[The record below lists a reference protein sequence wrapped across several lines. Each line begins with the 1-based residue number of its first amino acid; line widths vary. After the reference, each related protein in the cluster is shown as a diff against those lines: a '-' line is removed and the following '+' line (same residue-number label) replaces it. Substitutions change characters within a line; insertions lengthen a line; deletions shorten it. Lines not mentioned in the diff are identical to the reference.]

1 MNKSSIVL
9 LTALFLSPLF
19 ATPVKADWLLDRSGA
34 LVKVEGYVLGDD
46 DSVEAVETVE
56 KNRMEQAK
64 DLVKD
69 RQDAVREAAKKKLE
83 TQIEARKKIQEKV
96 GTRSEVDIKNE
107 ENRLKIKQEIRDK
120 NENIIRTQEIKVK
133 EGERFMVEGENKER
147 LEINAIKDGRLEMA
161 KDRIKANSDLDL
173 KVGEKNEISVTLP
186 NGKVREVQLPD
197 KALENLVSK
206 GIIVQGEGEN
216 AYELKANEK
225 GQPVYPAKAQVEKKL
240 FGLLKMKF
248 NQNIEVAAGDSEDGV
263 VKTGDIVQTESL
275 ETSPWRRLLERLSTN

>member
-1 MNKSSIVL
+1 MNKTFVVL
-9 LTALFLSPLF
+9 LTTLMLSPFF
-19 ATPVKADWLLDRSGA
+19 AAPAKADWLLDRSGT

-46 DSVEAVETVE
+46 DSVEFTE

-64 DLVKD
+64 ELVKD
-69 RQDAVREAAKKKLE
+69 RQEAVREAAKKRLE
-83 TQIEARKKIQEKV
+83 NQIETRKKIQEKN
-96 GTRSEVDIKNE
+96 GTRSEVEIKNE

-120 NENIIRTQEIKVK
+120 NENLVRTQEIEVK
-133 EGERFMVEGENKER
+133 EGERFMIEGENKEH
-147 LEINAIKDGRLEMA
+147 LEINALKEGRLEIA

-186 NGKVREVQLPD
+186 NGKVREIQLPD

-225 GQPVYPAKAQVEKKL
+225 GQPIYPAKAQVEKKL

-248 NQNIEVAAGDSEDGV
+248 NQNIEVAAGDSEDGA